1 MAEKTKYLTEAT
13 LFSPAANKWASDT
26 GILNNN
32 GGLLVL
38 KSSNNLSDIVDTVSA
53 RINLG
58 VRIGADV
65 QPYSERLT
73 AYANGL
79 TPSQFSL
86 SALAN
91 ANAADWRTFIGAGT
105 VSSVTISGGTTGLL
119 FLNGTTTTSGTST
132 LSGTLS
138 VAHGGTGVT
147 TLSALKSGLNINN
160 VDNTSDANK
169 PISTAVQLALESKFD
184 KPIGSVSQY
193 IRGDGSLAPFPT
205 SSGGGG
211 TVTSIT
217 VSGGST
223 GLTFSNGTIT
233 SAGTTTLSGTLSLT
247 NGGTGVTTLAA
258 LKNLLSIN
266 NVNNTS
272 DASKPISSATA
283 TALDRRVKIPASM
296 AAGSTLELPTP
307 EGGKVIGWNAQG
319 TALINTTG
327 GSGVQPGAAN
337 IETDIFDSDGSSRV
351 YTLSIDPGSIDN
363 VSVSVGGVIQT
374 PLTDYTLSGSILT
387 FTATPPLAEKIVIK
401 CFNILVLDELEA
413 GGITTE
419 PFSGST
425 IPDGSSVQDALQLL
439 ETKAEVTT
447 LNLNQKISGPSSLGA
462 LVLPE
467 PEAGLLLGWNPAG
480 NAIINIEAGNGVGDG
495 SAISYVTIF
504 EGDGVETEFTL
515 GFSPRTLNDISVSVG
530 GVDQPPGSAYTLSGS
545 NTLVFTDPIPSG
557 SKVIARYIRAVGVG
571 ETQADLVATTNFSGT
586 IIPNDST
593 VQSALQALETA
604 LEAGVGGGVGG
615 PSTIVSNLFVGNGSQ
630 TTYQLTENPQFQN
643 NLFVE
648 VGGIS
653 NVPVEDYV
661 WDSVANT
668 VTFTSA
674 PPSGAPIVIRH
685 IRALI
690 IDPDRVGI
698 PRLDKFTGDGV
709 SSSFELE
716 YEPTAFESIIVSIT
730 GVVQIP
736 GESYTLEEPKTIVFS
751 GVVANGLTISVQ
763 YNSSFTGYNVPTTS
777 AYRNRFVGDGIETEF
792 ELSFNPGFIQNIDI
806 VVGGVYQDPEDSYEF
821 IAPNLIR
828 FSQAPDDGSPIL
840 IKGSRVNTVDN
851 NGSPSSPVVPR
862 VTTFTGDGTTDSFE
876 LPFTV
881 SSINSLSVTVGGI
894 GLTPVEQYQI
904 SGKDLTLNIVPEINE
919 KIVVR
924 GFESLTTDVSVPHV
938 DVFTSDGSQTT
949 YQLSRNPGNIN
960 NLNVSAGGIALTP
973 IVDYNWVGG
982 TTFTLTEAVLLGEI
996 IIIRYHTQIAVGSI
1010 EAVDVTTTNFSGV
1023 IIPNGAN
1030 VQSALQSLETAIENI
1045 EVGEPIVPVARFDV
1059 FDGDGTTSDFELTY
1073 TPSGLETIEVFVGS
1087 VIQIPD
1093 DDYTL
1098 VGPKTILFDEP
1109 IADGIKV
1116 LIRYGNDLQH
1126 APTVS
1131 VHKDTFTSN
1140 GSTTAYTLSFNPGS
1154 IDNLNV
1160 VIGGIVQAA
1169 VDDYTYT
1176 APNTLTFIEAPPV
1189 DRKIVITG
1197 YRVTTIGETSADLVS
1212 TGSFTG
1218 NVIPNNST
1226 VEGALQSINTAIIKL
1241 KISVNPMEFGAV
1253 GDGVA
1258 DDGDAINDMFD
1269 HIRSLLAI
1277 DPYTAIDVTGSG
1289 RIYRTTKSLNFT
1301 GMGAWNTTV
1310 RNLYIIG
1317 ACTGKAVFDL
1327 IGTRGY
1333 TFNGVGVWGDKSN
1346 RPAVAFQAQR
1356 GSPGGFCDNAS
1367 FVECFTDGWFTR
1379 AAVHDYGQETTKWDH
1394 CTIYN
1399 RDHTARV
1406 VIHEGYSTHPMTSDY
1421 TSLMTGGTS
1430 FINKQ
1435 FLNCDYRY
1443 LPSDENLAEI
1453 TGLTNAVNAVVT
1465 ATDHS
1470 FQVNEQ
1476 IVFQY
1481 VVNMLPMATKIG
1493 TVLSRTANTFTVD
1506 VDTTGMGV
1514 FGGSG
1519 IAVRRAT
1526 KSPFYMA
1533 RCEGFSMP
1541 DCYIV
1546 SYGRPPIEI
1555 GFPDPSFQRM
1565 EQLSFTN
1572 FLFEGAGH
1580 TSEIAFNPTNV
1591 CQVLGFSLS
1600 TYNTHSFASLLEN
1613 MNLSYP
1619 VSIYDCR
1626 ISAVD
1631 PIFETP
1637 LTNSNAQFAMYN
1649 ANITFSTLD
1658 GVGPDYMTIFNG
1670 DVLSLNDGKLTSY
1683 VSNYLALNGGRVRL
1697 TGGVSSG
1704 TGTPSFGNNK
1714 PGSSGDIASW
1724 QDIIIDGTT
1733 YCFPV
1738 WSKT

>member
-13 LFSPAANKWASDT
+13 LFSPAANKWASDV

-38 KSSNNLSDIVDTVSA
+38 KAGNNLSDITDTVSA

-91 ANAADWRTFIGAGT
+91 ANAADWRSFIGAGT

-147 TLSALKSGLNINN
+147 TLSALKSSLNINN
-160 VDNTSDANK
+160 VDNTSDVNK

-193 IRGDGSLAPFPT
+193 IRGDGTLAPFPT

-217 VSGGST
+217 VDGGST
-223 GLTFSNGTIT
+223 GLTFTNGTIT

-272 DASKPISSATA
+272 DASKPISTATA

-327 GSGVQPGAAN
+327 GSGVQPGVAN
-337 IETDIFDSDGSSRV
+337 IETDIFDSDGTSRV
-351 YTLSIDPGSIDN
+351 FTLSIDPGSIDN
-363 VSVSVGGVIQT
+363 ISVSVGGVVQT

-387 FTATPPLAEKIVIK
+387 FTAAPPLAEKIIIRS
-401 CFNILVLDELEA
+401 FNILVLDQLEA

-425 IPDGSSVQDALQLL
+425 IPDGSSVQDALQVL
-439 ETKAEVTT
+439 ETKADLTT
-447 LNLNQKISGPSSLGA
+447 LNLNQKISGPSSLGS

-467 PEAGLLLGWNPAG
+467 PEAGLLLGWNPAA
-480 NAIINIEAGNGVGDG
+480 NAIVNIEAGNGVGDG
-495 SAISYVTIF
+495 SAISYVSVF

-515 GFSPRTLNDISVSVG
+515 GFSPRTLNDVSVSVG
-530 GVDQPPGSAYTLSGS
+530 GVDQPPSSAYTLVGT
-545 NTLVFTDPIPSG
+545 NTLTFNDPIPNG

-571 ETQADLVATTNFSGT
+571 ETQADLVTTTNFSGT
-586 IIPNDST
+586 IIPDDST
-593 VQSALQALETA
+593 VQAALQALEIA
-604 LEAGVGGGVGG
+604 LEAGGNGTGG
-615 PSTIVSNLFVGNGSQ
+615 PATIVTNLFIGNGSQ

-653 NVPVEDYV
+653 NVPVEDYT
-661 WDSVANT
+661 WDSVTNT
-668 VTFTSA
+668 LTFESA
-674 PPSGAPIVIRH
+674 PPSGVPVVIRH
-685 IRALI
+685 IQALV
-690 IDPDRVGI
+690 IDPNRVGV
-698 PRLDKFTGDGV
+698 PRLDKFSGDGV
-709 SSSFELE
+709 KTSFELE

-730 GVVQIP
+730 GVIQIP

-1010 EAVDVTTTNFSGV
+1010 EAIDVTTTNFSGV

-1093 DDYTL
+1093 EDYTL

-1160 VIGGIVQAA
+1160 VIGGIVQVAI
-1169 VDDYTYT
+1169 DDYTYT
-1176 APNTLTFIEAPPV
+1176 APNILTFVEAPPA
-1189 DRKIVITG
+1189 DRKIVVTG

-1212 TGSFTG
+1212 TGTFTG
-1218 NVIPNNST
+1218 NIIPNNST
-1226 VEGALQSINTAIIKL
+1226 VEGALQSISTAIVKL
-1241 KISVNPMEFGAV
+1241 KVSVTPLEFGAV
-1253 GDGVA
+1253 GGGVV

-1269 HIRSLLAI
+1269 HIRSILAI

-1327 IGTRGY
+1327 VGTRGY

-1406 VIHEGYSTHPMTSDY
+1406 AIHEGYSTHLMTSDY
-1421 TSLMTGGTS
+1421 TTIMTGGTS
-1430 FINKQ
+1430 YINKQ

-1443 LPSDENLAEI
+1443 LPSDENLAQVSGI
-1453 TGLTNAVNAVVT
+1453 TNAVNAVVT
-1465 ATDHS
+1465 AIGHAY
-1470 FQVNEQ
+1470 QVNDKV
-1476 IVFQY
+1476 VFQF
-1481 VVNMLPMATKIG
+1481 VGGMPGIMGVIG
-1493 TVLSRTANTFTVD
+1493 TVTARTTNTFTIN
-1506 VDTTGMGV
+1506 VDTTLMGSYTS
-1514 FGGSG
+1514 GG
-1519 IAVRRAT
+1519 IAVRAALQ
-1526 KSPFYMA
+1526 SPIYIA
-1533 RCEGFSMP
+1533 RTEGFSMP
-1541 DCYIV
+1541 DSYVV
-1546 SYGRPPIEI
+1546 SYGQSHIEL
-1555 GFPDPSFQRM
+1555 GYPDPAFPRL
-1565 EQLSFTN
+1565 EQISLER
-1572 FLFEGAGH
+1572 FLFEGAGCPAAIKH
-1580 TSEIAFNPTNV
+1580 TLPTTNV
-1591 CQVLGFSLS
+1591 NIQGFTLT
-1600 TYNTHSFASLLEN
+1600 TYNTHVSNYLMEN
-1613 MNLSYP
+1613 TDPTYT
-1619 VSIYDCR
+1619 VSIFDMR
-1626 ISAVD
+1626 ISSVD
-1631 PIFETP
+1631 PIYQVP
-1637 LTNSNAQFAMYN
+1637 LVNDPSRFAGYGS
-1649 ANITFSTLD
+1649 NITFSTLALVD
-1658 GVGPDYMTIFNG
+1658 PVNWLGFGGEI
-1670 DVLSLNDGKLTSY
+1670 LSLATGKNTLF
-1683 VSNYLALNGGRVRL
+1683 VSDTLNLNNGRVSIDGTFS
-1697 TGGVSSG
+1697 TGGGIPALGS
-1704 TGTPSFGNNK
+1704 NK
-1714 PGSSGDIASW
+1714 PGESGAPATW
-1724 QDIIIDGTT
+1724 LKVTIDGSD
-1733 YCFPV
+1733 YCIPA
-1738 WSKT
+1738 WSM